1 MIIAMDGP
9 AGTGKSTIASLIAKK
24 LNITYLNSGSF
35 YRALTMAL
43 NEAEIDISDTENVL
57 DFCKKQSLDY
67 KNSHLILNGRDVE
80 SHLHD
85 DAVSAKVAQVSSIV
99 EIRHLVNDRMREIT
113 NHLDIICEG
122 RDMTTVVFPNAD
134 YKFYLDASIDVQ
146 AQRRFDQG
154 VSNMT
159 LEEVKAAIIKR
170 DEIDKNKKEGAL
182 KRASDAVYIDTS
194 NLTIEQV
201 CEIILSKIH
210 NKGNNMEQ
218 MEVEKEEA
226 QNKKSEIQTQLM
238 EESLKSL
245 GTVEDGQLVD
255 GTVVQVTN
263 DYVFIDIGYKSEGRI
278 PASEFNGKLP
288 KEGDV
293 LTVVVLRKDGRNG
306 PEISYTKA
314 QSKQLWKDLRK
325 AFEEKTP
332 IDGTIQK
339 EVKGGYDVLLGG
351 DIHAFLPISQADS
364 QKVEVPS
371 KLIGL
376 EAKFYIERLYSDN
389 KANVVVNRR
398 KYLEEVINEKREK
411 FFAET
416 QIGDTVKG
424 VVKSFTSFG
433 AFIDLGGFDGLL
445 HINDMS
451 WGHVTRP
458 KDFVKKGQEIELKV
472 IRLDP
477 AEKRINLSLK
487 HFKEDPWVHFEDKY
501 HVDDI
506 VEGTVTKL
514 TDFGAFIELEEGIE
528 GLAHISEFSW
538 TKKINKPSDMVK
550 IGDKVKCMILGYDIP
565 AGRVS
570 LGLKQCTPNPWDSI
584 GEKYPEGTKVHG
596 KVVKLTNAGAFVQLE
611 EGIDGFL
618 RAEDISWTKKVKHAG
633 SELSVGQ
640 EVDVVVL
647 NTDLENHRINVGIK
661 QLTDN
666 PWKKFAEDYKP
677 GSTLEGEITSITDF
691 GLFVKAP
698 DGIEGLVNNSNLTD
712 ERDVPAEE
720 AIKKFNVGDKVN
732 VYVVDVNVDKEKVAF
747 SIKEYK
753 RAQARKEMNQ
763 YMSSANE
770 DDGAYTLGDM
780 LKSQKNN

>member
-43 NEAEIDISDTENVL
+43 NDTDIDLADTEKVVE
-57 DFCKKQSLDY
+57 FCKKQSLDY
-67 KNSHLILNGRDVE
+67 KNSHLILNGVDVE

-85 DAVSAKVAQVSSIV
+85 DAVSKRVAPVSSIV
-99 EIRHLVNDRMREIT
+99 EIRHLVNDRMQEIT
-113 NHLDIICEG
+113 KHLDIICEG
-122 RDMTTVVFPNAD
+122 RDMTTVVFPQAE

-170 DEIDKNKKEGAL
+170 DEIDRNKKEGAL
-182 KRASDAVYIDTS
+182 KRAEDAIYVDTS
-194 NLTIEQV
+194 SLTIEQV

-210 NKGNNMEQ
+210 NKGFNMEQ
-218 MEVEKEEA
+218 MEVENEA
-226 QNKKSEIQTQLM
+226 QKSTFQTQLM

-245 GTVEDGQLVD
+245 GTVEDGQIVD
-255 GTVVQVTN
+255 GIVVQVTA

-278 PASEFNGKLP
+278 PTNEFNGKLP
-288 KEGDV
+288 KDGDT
-293 LTVVVLRKDGRNG
+293 LSVVVIRKDGRNG

-314 QSKQLWKDLRK
+314 QAKQLWKDLRK
-325 AFEEKTP
+325 AADEK
-332 IDGTIQK
+332 IAVDGVIEK
-339 EVKGGYDVLLGG
+339 EIKGGFDVNLGG
-351 DIHAFLPISQADS
+351 DIHAFLPISQSDS
-364 QKVEVPS
+364 QKVENPS

-376 EAKFYIERLYSDN
+376 NAKFYIERLYSDN

-398 KYLEEVINEKREK
+398 KYLEESINANRDK
-411 FFAET
+411 FFENT
-416 QIGDTVKG
+416 QIGDSVKG
-424 VVKSFTSFG
+424 SVKSFTSFG

-477 AEKRINLSLK
+477 ADKRINLSLK
-487 HFKEDPWVHFEDKY
+487 HFSEDPWVHFEEKY
-501 HVDDI
+501 HVEDV

-514 TDFGAFIELEEGIE
+514 TDFGAFIELEDGIE

-538 TKKINKPSDMVK
+538 TKKVNKASDMVK
-550 IGDKVKCMILGYDIP
+550 IGDKVKCMILGYDIQ

-570 LGLKQCTPNPWDSI
+570 LGLKQCTENPWNTIS
-584 GEKYPEGTKVHG
+584 EKYPVDSKVHG
-596 KVVKLTNAGAFVQLE
+596 KVIKLTSSGAFVQLE
-611 EGIDGFL
+611 DGIDGFL
-618 RAEDISWTKKVKHAG
+618 HAEDISWTKKVKHAG
-633 SELSVGQ
+633 SELSVDQ
-640 EVDVVVL
+640 EVDVII
-647 NTDLENHRINVGIK
+647 LEIDTEARRIRVGIK

-666 PWKKFAEDYKP
+666 PWIAFADKYQA
-677 GSTLEGEITSITDF
+677 GSTLEGEITSITEF

-698 DGIEGLVNNSNLTD
+698 EGIEGLVSKNNLSD
-712 ERDVPAEE
+712 DKEVSYEE
-720 AIKKFNVGDKVN
+720 ACEKYKVGDKLN
-732 VYVVDVNVDKEKVAF
+732 VFVVDVNVEKEKVAF
-747 SIKEYK
+747 SVKEYK
-753 RAQARKEMNQ
+753 KAQARKEINQ
-763 YMSSANE
+763 YMTSSNE
-770 DDGAYTLGDM
+770 DDGAYTLGDAF
-780 LKSQKNN
+780 KQQNN